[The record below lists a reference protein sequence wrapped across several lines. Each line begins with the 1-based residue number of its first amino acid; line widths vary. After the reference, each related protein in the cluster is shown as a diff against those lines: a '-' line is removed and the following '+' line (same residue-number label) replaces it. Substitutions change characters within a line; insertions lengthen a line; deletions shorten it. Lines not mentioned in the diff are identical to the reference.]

1 MFQIQT
7 LFPDGNRDVGR
18 NGDPYLRLDDVF
30 RRAIKSF
37 DSEMLLYPFEE
48 QLHLPS
54 LLVESANRDGRQCE
68 VVGQKLERLACF
80 EVDECDASQRLGI
93 TSARQSASES
103 DVVIADQSDGLADWE
118 RPNQIRLHIV
128 FGTRDKECPGRVQF
142 VESGEVD
149 VGLVHDVKRASL
161 DVALLA
167 EQIENLDVVHLA
179 VADVNKT
186 GNRTLQIHQRMELDR
201 SFGGPKRRPIE
212 QAQTQAYRRRIQ
224 RVDRGSHQRIQLR
237 VRRLVG
243 VKCTSRFD
251 QVMCQVRKNFPRSY
265 TIGVGQGVSR
275 NRFATQTH
283 AIKILALSTQ
293 IDLDIPQ
300 RFASGQL
307 RKGEN
312 QKLIQATEVL
322 HFVLRTP
329 RCDHSAENLQRQIG
343 HHLSEYQLSR
353 LHDHPRHK
361 TSANDDSSRKSD
373 SNRGHAKNRIY
384 S

>member
-7 LFPDGNRDVGR
+7 LFHDGNRDVGR
-18 NGDPYLRLDDVF
+18 YGDPYLRLDGVF
-30 RRAIKSF
+30 RRAVKSL
-37 DSEMLLYPFEE
+37 DSKMLFYPFKE

-54 LLVESANRDGRQCE
+54 LLVESANRDGGQCE

-80 EVDECDASQRLGI
+80 EIDECDASQRLGI
-93 TSARQSASES
+93 PRAGQNPSQS
-103 DVVIADQSDGLADWE
+103 DVVIADQSGGLANWK

-167 EQIENLDVVHLA
+167 EQVENLDVVHLA

-186 GNRTLQIHQRMELDR
+186 GNGTLQIHQRMELDR
-201 SFGGPKRRPIE
+201 SLGSPKRCPIE
-212 QAQTQAYRRRIQ
+212 QTQTQVYRRRIQ
-224 RVDRGSHQRIQLR
+224 RVDRGAHQCVQLR

-243 VKCTSRFD
+243 VKCASRFD
-251 QVMCQVRKNFPRSY
+251 QMMRQVRKHFPRSD

-275 NRFATQTH
+275 YRFATQPH
-283 AIKILALSTQ
+283 AIKIFALGSQ

-300 RFASGQL
+300 RFASRQL

-322 HFVLRTP
+322 HFVLRTT
-329 RCDHSAENLQRQIG
+329 RCNHPAESLQGQIG
-343 HHLSEYQLSR
+343 HHLSEYQLSG
-353 LHDHPRHK
+353 LHDHPRQK
-361 TSANDDSSRKSD
+361 TSANDDSSRKPD
-373 SNRGHAKNRIY
+373 SNRGHAKMRIY